1 MKLKLLLNEFIA
13 EAEYKQLSN
22 TTIRNYTRVLNE
34 FILNLQN
41 VGIEEIEQLNKSII
55 KQYINSLPLATSSKN
70 QYLRCI
76 NAFLHWYEEEYDVN
90 MNIKIHRL
98 KEAHTIKYTPSD
110 DEVKHLLNFYNNNNY
125 MQCRNKTIISCFVFL
140 GLRATELIE
149 LKYDDVDLD
158 NNIITVKRKG
168 NIYQELPLNKDVKL
182 QLTKYMNRYVDKLD
196 ELLFVS
202 RNGNKLEIGNIHYML
217 KKCNKDISP
226 HSLRRYCCTRMLKQ
240 RIPLI
245 MVSRFM
251 NHSSIEI
258 TNSYYA
264 DIKALDIKF

>member
-34 FILNLQN
+34 FILSLKRQE
-41 VGIEEIEQLNKSII
+41 IEEIEQLNKHII
-55 KQYINSLPLATSSKN
+55 KSYINSLPLATSSKN

-76 NAFLHWYEEEYDVN
+76 MAFLHWFTEEYEVN

-98 KEAHTIKYTPSD
+98 KESRQIKYTPSD

-125 MQCRNKTIISCFVFL
+125 MSCRNKTIISCFVFL
-140 GLRATELIE
+140 GLRCSELIQ
-149 LKYDDVDLD
+149 LKYDDIDLD
-158 NNIITVKRKG
+158 NNIITVRRKG

-202 RNGNKLEIGNIHYML
+202 RNGNELTIPNVHYML

-240 RIPLI
+240 GIPLI

-251 NHSSIEI
+251 NHSSVEI
-258 TNSYYA
+258 TSNYY
-264 DIKALDIKF
+264 ALDIKF

>member
-1 MKLKLLLNEFIA
+1 MKLKSLLNEFIA
-13 EAEYKQLSN
+13 EAEYKNLSH

-34 FILNLQN
+34 FIRD
-41 VGIEEIEQLNKSII
+41 VDVTDIEQLNKHII
-55 KQYINSLPLATSSKN
+55 KDYINNLPLATSSKN

-98 KEAHTIKYTPSD
+98 KKAHTIKYTPSD
-110 DEVKHLLNFYNNNNY
+110 DEVKKLMNFYNNKTY
-125 MQCRNKTIISCFVFL
+125 IQCRNKTIISVFINL

-149 LKYDDVDLD
+149 LKVDDVNLD

-182 QLTKYMNRYVDKLD
+182 QLTRYMNRYVDKLD

-240 RIPLI
+240 GIPLI

-264 DIKALDIKF
+264 DVKALDIKF